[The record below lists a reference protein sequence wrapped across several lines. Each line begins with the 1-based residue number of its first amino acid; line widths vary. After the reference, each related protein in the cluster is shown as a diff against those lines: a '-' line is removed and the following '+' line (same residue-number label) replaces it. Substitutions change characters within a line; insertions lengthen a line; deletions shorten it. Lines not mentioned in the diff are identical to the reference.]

1 MADNQSEII
10 ISRDGLPMTKSPAAW
25 DRLPDSEKAAL
36 LSQWTKTWSGGG
48 SGASV
53 TSARTTSM
61 PAPPKIFDDQD
72 RTITAGEWQPS
83 TEQLAGTKGN
93 EWK

>member
-1 MADNQSEII
+1 
-10 ISRDGLPMTKSPAAW
+10 
-25 DRLPDSEKAAL
+25 
-36 LSQWTKTWSGGG
+36 
-48 SGASV
+48 
-53 TSARTTSM
+53 M

-72 RTITAGEWQPS
+72 STITAGEWQPS